1 MKNLQ
6 ICNIVSY
13 DGDVYYVTELR
24 GRIIVTINKKNF
36 EISTNPFNIK
46 DIELSDWLLDKLF
59 RKLNERQ
66 WLIEPN
72 CDSPFYDYILQKET
86 DSGRYISGQ
95 YMILTGDKCSLPFSS
110 IRAFQNMYS
119 LYREYESCERLNT
132 DINIKLLEIFNLL

>member
-24 GRIIVTINKKNF
+24 GRIIVTITKKNF
-36 EISTNPFNIK
+36 EISTNPNKIN

-72 CDSPFYDYILQKET
+72 NDSPFYDYILQKKTE
-86 DSGRYISGQ
+86 SGLYV
-95 YMILTGDKCSLPFSS
+95 ILTGDKWSLPFSS
-110 IRAFQNMYS
+110 IREFQNMYS
-119 LYREYESCERLNT
+119 LYSEYESCERLNT
-132 DINIKLLEIFNLL
+132 DINMKLLEIFNLI

>member
-24 GRIIVTINKKNF
+24 GRIIVTITKKNF
-36 EISTNPFNIK
+36 EISTNPNKIN

-72 CDSPFYDYILQKET
+72 YDSPFYDYILQKKTE
-86 DSGRYISGQ
+86 SGLYV
-95 YMILTGDKCSLPFSS
+95 ILTGDKWSLPFSS

-119 LYREYESCERLNT
+119 LYREYESCKRLNT
-132 DINIKLLEIFNLL
+132 DINMKLLEIFNLL

>member
-13 DGDVYYVTELR
+13 DGDVYYVSELL
-24 GRIIVTINKKNF
+24 GRCIVSVTKNNF
-36 EISTNPFNIK
+36 EITTNPNNIK

-72 CDSPFYDYILQKET
+72 YDSPFYDYILQKKTE
-86 DSGRYISGQ
+86 SGLYV
-95 YMILTGDKCSLPFSS
+95 ILTGDKWSLPFSS

-119 LYREYESCERLNT
+119 LYSEYESCERLNT
-132 DINIKLLEIFNLL
+132 DINMKLLEIFNLI